1 MSGFLALAVAIGL
14 VFGAHKLCDLIRAP
28 RWFAKFLFIGAFL
41 SITYF
46 LAEDIV
52 PESKKPWG
60 IWVALLGAAT
70 GIIPLGSLCLNTSTT
85 PTIGTHTTPLKVG
98 PTSED
103 CRKRNLGFLR

>member
-52 PESKKPWG
+52 PESKKSWG

-70 GIIPLGSLCLNTSTT
+70 GVIP
-85 PTIGTHTTPLKVG
+85 IGFIVFKHIDDANDRASHDSARQHSK
-98 PTSED
+98 
-103 CRKRNLGFLR
+103 

>member
-1 MSGFLALAVAIGL
+1 MSGVLALAVAIGL

-41 SITYF
+41 IITYF

-70 GIIPLGSLCLNTSTT
+70 GIIPVGFIVFKQIDDANDSNSHDSTR
-85 PTIGTHTTPLKVG
+85 HH
-98 PTSED
+98 SQ
-103 CRKRNLGFLR
+103 

>member
-1 MSGFLALAVAIGL
+1 MSGVLALAVAIGL

-41 SITYF
+41 IITYF

-60 IWVALLGAAT
+60 YLGRSA
-70 GIIPLGSLCLNTSTT
+70 
-85 PTIGTHTTPLKVG
+85 
-98 PTSED
+98 
-103 CRKRNLGFLR
+103 RRRNWNHPSRVHCV

>member
-52 PESKKPWG
+52 PESKKSWG

-70 GIIPLGSLCLNTSTT
+70 GVIPIGFIVFKHIDDANDRASHDSTRQ
-85 PTIGTHTTPLKVG
+85 HSK
-98 PTSED
+98 
-103 CRKRNLGFLR
+103 

>member
-1 MSGFLALAVAIGL
+1 MGVFFALALAIGI

-28 RWFAKFLFIGAFL
+28 RWFEKFLFIGAFL

-52 PESKKPWG
+52 PESKKSWG

-70 GIIPLGSLCLNTSTT
+70 GVIPIGFIVFKHIDDANDRASHDSTRQ
-85 PTIGTHTTPLKVG
+85 HSK
-98 PTSED
+98 
-103 CRKRNLGFLR
+103 